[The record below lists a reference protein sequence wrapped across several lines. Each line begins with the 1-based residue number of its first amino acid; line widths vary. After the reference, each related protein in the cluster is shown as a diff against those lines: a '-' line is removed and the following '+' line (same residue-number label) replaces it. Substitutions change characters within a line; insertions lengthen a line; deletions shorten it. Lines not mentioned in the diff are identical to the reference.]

1 MGKST
6 LVKEAIIDAKEI
18 REQITENT
26 KSFLLEEFTPRLKN
40 AIKRSLHTEEYDE
53 EEMEDDVEEMEVGDD
68 EAEEEEEFDEAEGD
82 EEFEDDAEEDLGG
95 EEELELDD
103 EFEEEFDEGDD
114 MEYDDDEEDDEE
126 LELEIE
132 LDEEFEDDDFEDDE
146 EDSVSD
152 KLDDEDDFEDDLED
166 DLEESEDIDE
176 DLDMETLKQENK
188 ELKSGIRTLST
199 ELKEANLLNA
209 KFNQLYEITTKFNL
223 SPKMKRRVLN
233 SIDEAD
239 TVKEVSIAAKAIKS
253 SLIAV
258 KENRKPSKKKIH
270 ESASKPVRR
279 TKKPQKSQKEILNEE
294 LKKRNQKLAGILQG

>member
-68 EAEEEEEFDEAEGD
+68 EA
-82 EEFEDDAEEDLGG
+82 
-95 EEELELDD
+95 EELELDD